1 LIQLEKPVGSTV
13 RVQGSYWNEVNARN
27 WSIMMGVSN
36 VTGWLYLIIIGFT
49 AKKAV
54 AKCNQD
60 RFLPLEAVKYLPKD
74 LYREDIRLID
84 KETAEKIHDYNVQQ
98 IYGADGG
105 NIENGQSEI
114 WSGLGQNK
122 GMNAPAPMKMGLSN
136 AAIKKYG
143 EAERDQHSGQGSL
156 RVGVD
161 AKPGNDGFGWS
172 GDKI

>member
-1 LIQLEKPVGSTV
+1 MIQLDKPVGSVV

-36 VTGWLYLIIIGFT
+36 VAGWLYLIIIGFT

-60 RFLPLEAVKYLPKD
+60 RFLPLEAVKYRPKD
-74 LYREDIRLID
+74 LYREDMRLID

-98 IYGADGG
+98 IYGADG
-105 NIENGQSEI
+105 NIDGGQSAI
-114 WSGLGQNK
+114 WGSLGQNK
-122 GMNAPAPMKMGLSN
+122 GSNGTTPMKMGLAN
-136 AAIKKYG
+136 NTGKKYG
-143 EAERDQHSGQGSL
+143 ESDGDEKNGQGSF
-156 RVGVD
+156 RVGGD
-161 AKPGNDGFGWS
+161 ENPGNDGFGWG